1 MFKKSILSILI
12 GLTLA
17 ACGGVEGENENNGG
31 GDNSGN
37 PGGGDNGGDTDNKP
51 PIVTPPVGYKGR
63 ILGSTDTEF
72 ATRGITSGTD
82 KYGYMSGVR
91 VCYDISGDGKCGT
104 YDDPTD
110 LDGSD
115 GIDQLVEPNDLTDE
129 NGFYV
134 LPDYNKTTVFGP
146 SLVAEVLEND
156 SIVFTLMAPFDYEY
170 ISTLTTLVDYE
181 LRMGAN
187 SVEEAEKAVHISTGM
202 EFEINKDFIAEDID
216 NKEKVVKLSNTLI
229 GMFEEFTTAAYD
241 SSVSIMA
248 ARSSATY
255 SDVEYDPIEV
265 VEGVY
270 DSVPAVSDEIVE
282 NPEATYE
289 EIMAEAGVN
298 PDDKMQEIEEQ
309 TGVSLLDSVAI
320 GWELM
325 DDTHYELEAK
335 VNESS
340 QSYEFMHYSY
350 NIYLENDSDGDGKS
364 ALTENRSGKR
374 FSDNLVYQAP
384 YVNGDSRTP
393 GWTSSASQNKPTKT
407 DKYLDSTGNWIT
419 LPDAYTSINVDET
432 ALHMYVNGSP
442 DHIAFKTI
450 LGSSSINGKTFD
462 SVLNENELASTW
474 SDTVNGTFDSSARL
488 YKKNNIAF
496 KEMYELSENAKFAD
510 GSDWTDIN
518 DNSAEIPLF
527 KKLKADGT
535 VSGVYTGQIN
545 GDESLDVYYNGS
557 LVEEN
562 IINSAGNK
570 FPTKTLEYV
579 FPISLQKHLQNDK
592 DGAAGVIFATV
603 GGNVEKGH
611 LLASGAL
618 VGDEVYL
625 FNSSAIIQLE
635 QSVHNNYCGK
645 YWTDQDDPAIPSYC
659 EEPEPDNGGGGNN

>member
-17 ACGGVEGENENNGG
+17 ACGGVEGENGGGNEGDGNSETPGGGG
-31 GDNSGN
+31 GD
-37 PGGGDNGGDTDNKP
+37 DNKP
-51 PIVTPPVGYKGR
+51 PVVTPPIGYKGR

-82 KYGYMSGVR
+82 EYGYMSGVR

-104 YDDPTD
+104 YNDPTD
-110 LDGSD
+110 YDHSD

-129 NGFYV
+129 NGFFV

-216 NKEKVVKLSNTLI
+216 NKEKVVKLSNTLM

-241 SSVSIMA
+241 GSASIMA
-248 ARSSATY
+248 ARSVSPY
-255 SDVEYDPIEV
+255 SGVEYDPIEV

-282 NPEATYE
+282 NPEATYD

-335 VNESS
+335 VNESTK
-340 QSYEFMHYSY
+340 SYEFMHYSY

-364 ALTENRSGKR
+364 ALVENRSGKR

-393 GWTSSASQNKPTKT
+393 GWTNSASQNKPTKT
-407 DKYLDSTGNWIT
+407 DKYLDSTGSWID
-419 LPDAYTSINVDET
+419 LPDAYTSINIDET
-432 ALHMYVNGSP
+432 ALHMYVTGSP
-442 DHIAFKTI
+442 DDIAFKTI

-462 SVLNENELASTW
+462 SVLNENKLASTW

-518 DNSAEIPLF
+518 DNSAQIPLF
-527 KKLKADGT
+527 NKLKANGT
-535 VSGVYTGQIN
+535 VAGVYTGQIN

-592 DGAAGVIFATV
+592 DGAAGVIFAAI

>member
-17 ACGGVEGENENNGG
+17 ACGGVDGENGSDN
-31 GDNSGN
+31 GDN
-37 PGGGDNGGDTDNKP
+37 GGDNGGGNGGDGAGQQP
-51 PIVTPPVGYKGR
+51 PSVTPPLGYKGR
-63 ILGSTDTEF
+63 ILGSTDTGF

-82 KYGYMSGVR
+82 EYGYMSGVR

-110 LDGSD
+110 YDHSD
-115 GIDQLVEPNDLTDE
+115 GVDQLVEPNDLTDE
-129 NGFYV
+129 NGFYI

-146 SLVAEVLEND
+146 SLVAEILEND
-156 SIVFTLMAPFDYEY
+156 SIVFTLMAPFDYNY

-202 EFEINKDFIAEDID
+202 EFEINKNFIAETIE
-216 NKEKVVKLSNTLI
+216 NKEEIVKLSNTLI

-241 SSVSIMA
+241 GSASIMA
-248 ARSSATY
+248 AKSISTY
-255 SDVEYDPIEV
+255 SGVEYDPIEV
-265 VEGVY
+265 VEGIY
-270 DSVPAVSDEIVE
+270 DSVSAISDEITE
-282 NPEATYE
+282 NPDATYD

-298 PDDKMQEIEEQ
+298 PEDKMQEIEDK
-309 TGVSLLDSVAI
+309 TGISLIDSVAI

-325 DDTHYELEAK
+325 DDTHYELDARI
-335 VNESS
+335 NQSS
-340 QSYEFMHYSY
+340 QNYEFMHYSY
-350 NIYLENDSDGDGKS
+350 NIFLENDSDGDGKS
-364 ALTENRSGKR
+364 ALIENRSGKR
-374 FSDNLVYQAP
+374 FSDSLVYQAP

-393 GWTSSASQNKPTKT
+393 SWTSSASQNKPTKT
-407 DKYLDSTGNWIT
+407 DKYLDSTGSWTT
-419 LPDAYTSINVDET
+419 LPDAYTSINIDET

-442 DHIAFKTI
+442 DDIAFKTI

-462 SVLNENELASTW
+462 SVLNENKLASTW
-474 SDTVNGTFDSSARL
+474 SDTVNGTFNSSARL

-510 GSDWTDIN
+510 ESDWLDIN
-518 DNSAEIPLF
+518 DNSAQIPLF
-527 KKLKADGT
+527 DKLKANGT
-535 VSGVYTGQIN
+535 VAGVYTGQIN
-545 GDESLDVYYNGS
+545 GDESLDVYYNGE

-592 DGAAGVIFATV
+592 DGAAGVIFAAV

-635 QSVHNNYCGK
+635 QSVHNDYCGK
-645 YWTDQDDPAIPSYC
+645 YWTNQNNPSIPSYC
-659 EEPEPDNGGGGNN
+659 EEPEPDDGSGGNN